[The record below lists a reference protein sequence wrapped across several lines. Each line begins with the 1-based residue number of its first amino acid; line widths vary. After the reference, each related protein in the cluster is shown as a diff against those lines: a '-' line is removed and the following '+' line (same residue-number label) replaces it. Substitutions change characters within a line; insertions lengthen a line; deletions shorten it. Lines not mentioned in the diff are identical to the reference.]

1 MALLSR
7 FFGRTASEGA
17 AYAFGLATG
26 PVLSPATEAIRQEA
40 WKLYAVRVPE
50 AAEAAA
56 AVAQGKLDPQTGLD
70 WAERHGFGSGVFN
83 DLVAIAQTAPDVGTA
98 MQAWRRGKLT
108 DADFQTVLQRHGIAQ
123 QWDAAIEAL
132 KLEILSPGELAAAI
146 HRGLVPDPGLLRG
159 EQPAGPFN
167 VEAYPV
173 YQIDALT
180 EAEGSGFDHDRLGIL
195 VGLQGLPMGTHEAA
209 QAYFRGIIT
218 HGDYVRAFN
227 ESNSRNEWAEAVL
240 GYSRQIPTARDFLE
254 NALRGYTTLD
264 QALAGAALH
273 GMTPEHATMIY
284 QNQGRPM
291 TVANITKALARGG
304 KFQPEPG
311 EIKDPYQAS
320 IVEGS
325 IKPAY
330 YDLLKALRYTY
341 PSAFFMRGL
350 VQSGDLTAA
359 EFEQYG
365 LEQGWPPDLAKK
377 IANAIAP
384 TATAATD
391 SHLGKAQT
399 QLWGTTHRSYVNREI
414 SDTAARNA
422 LATAGVPAA
431 SQNAVLSIWQAE
443 RDLVRKQLTPAQV
456 KKALAK
462 GSRNAATGQAWT
474 RDEALA
480 WLIAAGYSPN
490 DANDFLDIP

>member
-40 WKLYAVRVPE
+40 WKLYSVRVPE
-50 AAEAAA
+50 AADAAA
-56 AVAQGKLDPQTGLD
+56 AVAQGKLDAATGSD
-70 WAERHGFGSGVFN
+70 WASRHGVGSGVF
-83 DLVAIAQTAPDVGTA
+83 DQLVTIALTAPDVGTA
-98 MQAWRRGKLT
+98 MQAWRRGNLT
-108 DADFQTVLQRHGIAQ
+108 DVQFGTVLQRHGIAPE
-123 QWDAAIEAL
+123 WDAAIEAL
-132 KLEILSPGELAAAI
+132 KLEILDPSQLAAAI

-159 EQPAGPFN
+159 EQPSGSFN

-173 YQIDALT
+173 YQIDALA
-180 EAEGSGFDHDRLGIL
+180 EAAGSGYDHDRLGVL

-209 QAYFRGIIT
+209 QSYFRGIIT

-254 NALRGYTTLD
+254 NALRGYTTLPE
-264 QALAGAALH
+264 ALAGAALH

-311 EIKDPYQAS
+311 EITDPYRAS

-330 YDLLKALRYTY
+330 YDLLDALKYSY

-365 LEQGWPPDLAKK
+365 LEQGWPPALAAK
-377 IANAIAP
+377 IANSISP
-384 TATAATD
+384 TGTTTTD
-391 SHLGKAQT
+391 AHTTKAQT
-399 QLWGTTHRSYVNREI
+399 QLWNTTHASYIAREI
-414 SDTAARNA
+414 TDAQARSR
-422 LATAGVPAA
+422 LADAGVPAA
-431 SQNAVLSIWQAE
+431 SQAGVLSLWQAE
-443 RDLVRKQLTPAQV
+443 RDLIRKQLTPAQI
-456 KKALAK
+456 KKGLAK
-462 GSRNAATGQAWT
+462 GSRNAATGQPWT

-480 WLIAAGYSPN
+480 ALIERGYSAT
-490 DANDFLDIP
+490 DANTYLDIP